1 MPKTTIFKA
10 FAAFTV
16 FLTLAFFAANPQ
28 SYAQEA
34 NSFEVLEVE
43 EEETNAPAET
53 SVEDEAAD
61 ATSDDPDAAVKFELA
76 KKILKINPV
85 QKDLD
90 DAVSALAQ
98 QVPANRRVLF
108 KSIIDRSIKIDRLN
122 TAAQLAFVEVFTV
135 SELQT
140 MLDYYSSEDGMA
152 IQEKMPEFEEKLEPV
167 IRSMVEDAV
176 FNIKNSN
183 VDFSK

>member
-43 EEETNAPAET
+43 EDTNAPAET
-53 SVEDEAAD
+53 SAEDEAAD

-90 DAVSALAQ
+90 DAVAALAQ

-140 MLDYYSSEDGMA
+140 MLDYYSSEDGKA

-183 VDFSK
+183 VDFSKK

>member
-1 MPKTTIFKA
+1 MRA
-10 FAAFTV
+10 LAALTLF
-16 FLTLAFFAANPQ
+16 FTLAFFIAIPA
-28 SYAQEA
+28 SHAQEA
-34 NSFEVLEVE
+34 NDFAVQE
-43 EEETNAPAET
+43 EAHDHDHSDHEGHEHE
-53 SVEDEAAD
+53 EAA
-61 ATSDDPDAAVKFELA
+61 ASEAGQNPEMVEKFELA

-90 DAVSALAQ
+90 QEISALAA

-122 TAAQLAFVEVFTV
+122 TAAQLALVEVFTTQ
-135 SELQT
+135 ELEA
-140 MLDYYSSEDGMA
+140 MFDYYSSVEGQA
-152 IQEKMPEFEEKLEPV
+152 IQDKMPAFEEKLAPV